1 MEQVTK
7 CTSAL
12 RLLLARGETNGIP
25 LAEKALDD
33 LVEATPKV
41 QQRVALDDVRAVVEE
56 HRVTAEGHQL
66 GFADA
71 VNDYIEKLMRALE

>member
-1 MEQVTK
+1 MEQLTK

-25 LAEKALDD
+25 LAEKAIND
-33 LVEATPKV
+33 LVEATPRVRQK
-41 QQRVALDDVRAVVEE
+41 VALDDVRAVVQE
-56 HRVTAEGHQL
+56 HRCTAEGPQL
-66 GFADA
+66 GFADT

>member
-12 RLLLARGETNGIP
+12 RLLLARGETNSIP

-33 LVEATPKV
+33 LVEATPRVRQK
-41 QQRVALDDVRAVVEE
+41 VALDDVRAVVQE
-56 HRVTAEGHQL
+56 HRRTAEGSQL
-66 GFADA
+66 GFADL
-71 VNDYIEKLMRALE
+71 VNDYIEKLMRGLE